1 MRKTAVND
9 QSEYGIGGMD
19 GMMGA
24 AQSKQR
30 NRPAMRTMRLSR
42 WLDEYGLFLLLLI
55 ALIAGWELIVRLG
68 SVPDFI
74 IPAPSSVWEA
84 LIADSRLLLGKHL
97 LATIQEV
104 ALGFTLSVIGGIALA
119 VSMHAS
125 RTIHKAFYP
134 FIVMSQTM
142 PLIALSPIFIMWFGY
157 TIWSKVAVV
166 FLIAFFPI
174 VVGAYDGLGRGDR
187 EYREL
192 MLTMGATRRD
202 IFLKVQVPLALPS
215 FFSGLKLSVVYCVVG
230 ATIGEW
236 LGGNAGLG
244 YFSRRMSGQLSADS
258 MFAAIFLLS
267 VLGLVL
273 FAVIAFLEKTLI
285 GRRGTR

>member
-1 MRKTAVND
+1 MRKA
-9 QSEYGIGGMD
+9 
-19 GMMGA
+19 
-24 AQSKQR
+24 
-30 NRPAMRTMRLSR
+30 
-42 WLDEYGLFLLLLI
+42 LDEYGLFLLLLI

-68 SVPDFI
+68 KVPDFI
-74 IPAPSSVWEA
+74 IPAPTSVWEA
-84 LIADSRLLLGKHL
+84 LIADSRLLFGKHL
-97 LATIQEV
+97 PATLGEV
-104 ALGFTLSVIGGIALA
+104 ALGFAFSLIGGVALA

-134 FIVMSQTM
+134 FIVISQTM

-244 YFSRRMSGQLSADS
+244 YFSRRMSGHLNADS

-267 VLGLVL
+267 LLGLVL
-273 FAVIAFLEKTLI
+273 FAVIACLEKTLI
-285 GRRGTR
+285 GRRGTRR